1 VVAESGIEVSAS
13 GETTV
18 EMSSDPAVGTASP
31 VTDITDLK
39 SFFQYNLAGVLAQ
52 RWISWARGATDCVVY
67 MTTSYLVQI

>member
-1 VVAESGIEVSAS
+1 
-13 GETTV
+13 
-18 EMSSDPAVGTASP
+18 